1 MAIAWWNGWI
11 TLTTI
16 RLWMQVQNLQRRL
29 GALEQECAA
38 REQEAERQR
47 REFEA
52 TATAREWQLQAL
64 QERLKVRLP
73 LI

>member
-1 MAIAWWNGWI
+1 
-11 TLTTI
+11 
-16 RLWMQVQNLQRRL
+16 MQVQNLQRRL